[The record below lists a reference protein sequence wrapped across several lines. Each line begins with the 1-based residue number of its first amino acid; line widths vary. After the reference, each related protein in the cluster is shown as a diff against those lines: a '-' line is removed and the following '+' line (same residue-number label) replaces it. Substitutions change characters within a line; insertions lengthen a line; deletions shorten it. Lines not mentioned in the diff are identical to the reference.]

1 MEEGATLSMG
11 DACTVNMVGYMAE
24 ADGKTKGDPL
34 PNTASGDNVEIVLG
48 DGLYMEGLVEGIV
61 GAKVGDSRTVYVAFP
76 DVSILFVPYASGI
89 LFVLLCFSSSSC
101 LPSLT
106 LSLILHHTP
115 MHTKNRN

>member
-1 MEEGATLSMG
+1 M
-11 DACTVNMVGYMAE
+11 TVVSPFDESESTEPLAE
-24 ADGKTKGDPL
+24 AAASTPSLSAPL
-34 PNTASGDNVEIVLG
+34 ALTMDNVEIVLG
-48 DGLYMEGLVEGIV
+48 DVLYMEGLVEGIV